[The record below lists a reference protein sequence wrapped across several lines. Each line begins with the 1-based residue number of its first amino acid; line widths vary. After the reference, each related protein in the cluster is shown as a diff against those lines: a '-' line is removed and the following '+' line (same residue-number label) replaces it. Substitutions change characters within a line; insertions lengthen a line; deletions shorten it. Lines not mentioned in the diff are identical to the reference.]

1 MEYYDIQYAAD
12 MTNTTEIFFY
22 FSLRTLKN
30 PCPRMI
36 NYRLELKAILLV
48 SYAKSL
54 GLQYRVCKSK
64 SQSRKCF
71 KKAVI

>member
-12 MTNTTEIFFY
+12 MANTTEIFF
-22 FSLRTLKN
+22 FISRLGPFKN

-54 GLQYRVCKSK
+54 GILYRVCKSNHNPYSALK
-64 SQSRKCF
+64 RL
-71 KKAVI
+71 

>member
-54 GLQYRVCKSK
+54 GILY
-64 SQSRKCF
+64 SRQH
-71 KKAVI
+71 